1 MEEENAMTG
10 HQVVL
15 MELWHVLDSICEKN
29 HIKYQ
34 LFAGSA
40 LGAVRH
46 HGIIPWDDDLDV
58 VMLREDYNRFMDIA
72 ASELDAN
79 QYFLQRE
86 FSEHWPMFFSK
97 LRKNNTACIE
107 RYFPK
112 DWNTHMGIYI
122 DIFPCDNLSNNPI
135 KRKIQFAA
143 SKIVIAKSLYAR
155 GYSTDAPF
163 KKLFIGVCKVLP
175 KNMFIKIAI
184 NAKEKHTEYVH
195 TFFGAARRYQKNVFP
210 RTWLEESI
218 MLPFCGSVAPVSE
231 YYDALLTKLYGDY
244 MTPLPESQRGSKIH
258 AEIVDTEHSYKIYQN
273 VQHTMKFREYTR
285 SIR

>member
-1 MEEENAMTG
+1 MENTITD
-10 HQVVL
+10 HQTVL
-15 MELWHVLDSICEKN
+15 MELWYVFDSICARN

-34 LFAGSA
+34 LYAGSA

-72 ASELDAN
+72 ESELDKN

-86 FSEHWPMFFSK
+86 FTEHWPMFFSK

-107 RYFPK
+107 RYIPK
-112 DWNTHMGIYI
+112 DWETHMGIYI
-122 DIFPCDNLSNNPI
+122 DIFPCDNLSDNPI
-135 KRKIQFAA
+135 KRKAQFAA
-143 SKIVIAKSLYAR
+143 SKIVIAKSLHAR
-155 GYSTDAPF
+155 GYSTDDPF
-163 KKLFIGVCKVLP
+163 KKLFIGVCKFLP

-184 NAKEKHTEYVH
+184 NAKETHTEYVH

-210 RTWLEESI
+210 RIWLEESI
-218 MLPFCGSVAPVSE
+218 IFPFGGSIAPVSVH
-231 YYDALLTKLYGDY
+231 YDELLTKLYGDY
-244 MTPLPESQRGSKIH
+244 MTPLPESQRGCKIH
-258 AEIVDTEHSYKIYQN
+258 AEIVDTEHSYEIYQN
-273 VQHTMKFREYTR
+273 VQRTMKFSEYTR